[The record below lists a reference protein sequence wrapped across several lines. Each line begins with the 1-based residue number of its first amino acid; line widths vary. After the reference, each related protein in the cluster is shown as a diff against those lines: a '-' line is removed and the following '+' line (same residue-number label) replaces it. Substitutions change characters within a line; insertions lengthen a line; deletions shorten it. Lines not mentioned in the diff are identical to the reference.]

1 MLMVMA
7 AKTLQL
13 LFVVFEQLFFFLDS
27 IILSI
32 SWQRFQQFLERE
44 SVVRQ
49 VHLFLENWL
58 RVLASSGFRLPCLE
72 RGRSCDSI
80 WVSLLQ

>member
-49 VHLFLENWL
+49 VHLFLL